1 MVSDINAFG
10 FKSEVLESE
19 VPVIVD
25 FWAEWCVPCRMI
37 APVMEELS
45 HEYNGKVKFFKL
57 NTDKDPSI
65 AIQYQIMSI
74 PTLLF
79 FKNGKP
85 VDKVI
90 GVVPKKNLSE
100 KINKILG

>member
-1 MVSDINAFG
+1 MVSPINTSG
-10 FKSEVLESE
+10 FKSEVLDSK

-25 FWAEWCVPCRMI
+25 FWAEWCMPCRMI
-37 APVMEELS
+37 EPVVEELNK
-45 HEYNGKVKFFKL
+45 EYNGKVKFFKL

-79 FKNGKP
+79 FKNGRP
-85 VDKVI
+85 VDKVV
-90 GVVPKKNLSE
+90 GVVPKKNLME
-100 KINKILG
+100 KIKNIL

>member
-1 MVSDINAFG
+1 MVSPINTPG
-10 FKSEVLESE
+10 FKSEVLDSK

-25 FWAEWCVPCRMI
+25 FWAEWCMPCRMI
-37 APVMEELS
+37 EPVVEELNR
-45 HEYNGKVKFFKL
+45 EYNGKIKFFKL

-79 FKNGKP
+79 FKNGRP
-85 VDKVI
+85 VDKVV
-90 GVVPKKNLSE
+90 GVVSKKSLID
-100 KINKILG
+100 KIKNIL